1 MQEKAQSEGTSS
13 KLWFKQSST
22 IERTEMTLAE
32 CRTNVQRKFPLSIHG
47 HHSNG
52 SINNFKYLPLSKRQR
67 ALFSLQS
74 LRGCYKNGDKAFFM
88 AMYTTK
94 GPKKEACPKSPMA

>member
-22 IERTEMTLAE
+22 IERIEMTLAD
-32 CRTNVQRKFPLSIHG
+32 CRTNVQRKIPLSIHG

-52 SINNFKYLPLSKRQR
+52 SLQVPLSKRQR